1 MKFNKNKCFA
11 SVYVAA
17 VSAMTF
23 TGFTSY
29 AAEQN
34 AQINETLSLI
44 RRRNTVGCFR
54 DRTECTEN
62 HSGRDADCSE

>member
-1 MKFNKNKCFA
+1 MKFNKNKCFFA

-44 RRRNTVGCFR
+44 RPASYSQYLK
-54 DRTECTEN
+54 DKK
-62 HSGRDADCSE
+62 

>member
-1 MKFNKNKCFA
+1 MKFNKNKCFFA

-44 RRRNTVGCFR
+44 RQVILSHLRP
-54 DRTECTEN
+54 
-62 HSGRDADCSE
+62 

>member
-1 MKFNKNKCFA
+1 MKFNKNKCFFA

-44 RRRNTVGCFR
+44 SPGAGRESGST
-54 DRTECTEN
+54 
-62 HSGRDADCSE
+62 SGRERIDGIADLL